1 MKQKFKR
8 GLAGV
13 LGLAMA
19 GAMLLTPLADT
30 FLPENASEV
39 HAEVKTGWSTESG
52 SGKTYYYDAL
62 GNKKYLLQSI
72 GGKKYYF
79 DRFTGEQ
86 QTGWVEYGGKKYY
99 FQSHTDPEKRFA
111 LKGTWENIDGK
122 VYRFDDT
129 DCSVLRNQWIT
140 SGSMKAYL
148 TEDGSRA
155 VGFTKIDNEWY
166 YFNSTTGSIT
176 TGSVTINGQAYT
188 FDSNG
193 VMTKGKV
200 PSDTGSGTGTTVKN
214 GWKKV
219 SGKWYYYVK
228 GKKVTGWKKI
238 GTKKYYFNAKGV
250 MVTGWKKIG
259 TKKYYFNAKG
269 AMVTGWK
276 KIGTKKYYFNA
287 KGAMVTGWKKIKN
300 KMYFFKKTGVMAK
313 NEYIKGYY
321 MTKTGAR
328 SAKAKC
334 SWKKTAK
341 GKRYS
346 NAKGWY
352 AKSCTLTIDGKKY
365 TFKKNGYVK

>member
-1 MKQKFKR
+1 M
-8 GLAGV
+8 
-13 LGLAMA
+13 
-19 GAMLLTPLADT
+19 
-30 FLPENASEV
+30 
-39 HAEVKTGWSTESG
+39 
-52 SGKTYYYDAL
+52 
-62 GNKKYLLQSI
+62 
-72 GGKKYYF
+72 
-79 DRFTGEQ
+79 
-86 QTGWVEYGGKKYY
+86 
-99 FQSHTDPEKRFA
+99 
-111 LKGTWENIDGK
+111 
-122 VYRFDDT
+122 
-129 DCSVLRNQWIT
+129 
-140 SGSMKAYL
+140 
-148 TEDGSRA
+148 
-155 VGFTKIDNEWY
+155 
-166 YFNSTTGSIT
+166 
-176 TGSVTINGQAYT
+176 
-188 FDSNG
+188 
-193 VMTKGKV
+193 

-228 GKKVTGWKKI
+228 GKKATGWKKI

-250 MVTGWKKIG
+250 
-259 TKKYYFNAKG
+259 
-269 AMVTGWK
+269 MVTGWK